1 MRSLGRKARTKR
13 RLALPA
19 PKKMAGSASSKKKC
33 FSIIGRNREM
43 EEADREEY
51 NILGA
56 ISASM
61 LDDE

>member
-1 MRSLGRKARTKR
+1 
-13 RLALPA
+13 
-19 PKKMAGSASSKKKC
+19 
-33 FSIIGRNREM
+33 M

-61 LDDE
+61 LDDEW